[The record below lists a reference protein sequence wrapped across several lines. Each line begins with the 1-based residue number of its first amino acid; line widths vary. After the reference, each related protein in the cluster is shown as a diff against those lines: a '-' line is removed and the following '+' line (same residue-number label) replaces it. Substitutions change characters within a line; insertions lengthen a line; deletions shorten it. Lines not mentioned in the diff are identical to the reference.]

1 MSHRFVAGEALEE
14 AISAARVCNEQGMLD
29 SLDYPGRKCSTTAD
43 AQRAR
48 DAYLQV
54 FDRIAAEKL
63 ARERVLQAHTVRFGH
78 ERGVLRKA
86 CCSHCGEGSGV

>member
-14 AISAARVCNEQGMLD
+14 AISAARVCNEQGMLVQPG
-29 SLDYPGRKCSTTAD
+29 LPGRKCCNGQQTRSA
-43 AQRAR
+43 RR

-63 ARERVLQAHTVRFGH
+63 HANVSWQAHTV
-78 ERGVLRKA
+78 
-86 CCSHCGEGSGV
+86 